1 MPVLHSLADEF
12 RGRAR
17 VASVDADR
25 SGELLAAF
33 DASSFPTYLLFR
45 DGVEVDRLRLNFI
58 PWRLESRLR
67 RMLERALD

>member
-1 MPVLHSLADEF
+1 MPILHSLADEF

-25 SGELLAAF
+25 EGEVLAAF
-33 DASSFPTYLLFR
+33 DASSFPTYLVFR

-67 RMLERALD
+67 GMLERALD